1 MRVMVIGGTGLLGR
15 ALSHEWTGDEG
26 LPLDRKNVDIRPGP
40 SNKGLPLFYI
50 VCRRLCRF
58 VRLREGEKQQL
69 DPIRNTQSIED
80 FQQVV
85 LDRMTT
91 QPHARSN
98 LTIGE
103 SFGQMMDHF

>member
-1 MRVMVIGGTGLLGR
+1 MRVMVIGGTGLVGK
-15 ALSHEWTGDEG
+15 ALRSEWTGDEIVTPG
-26 LPLDRKNVDIRPGP
+26 SRVVDIPSGP
-40 SNKGLPLFYI
+40 SNKGLPLFHI
-50 VCRRLCRF
+50 VCRRLRRLCRF
-58 VRLREGEKQQL
+58 VRLREGEKRQL
-69 DPIRNTQSIED
+69 DTIRNTQSIED

-103 SFGQMMDHF
+103 SFGQ